1 MEKITNE
8 SLGATH
14 TGSLKENKK
23 KNIKGITLVA
33 LVVTIIILLI
43 LAGISISV
51 LTQTGLFEK
60 AKLAKKKQENAQIKE
75 NETLGDYENEIGE
88 YVKKSTRNSETWTKI
103 YQGTPTQ
110 CLDKD
115 FSKYEEIRICFLL
128 INTEKQYSEWNYYT
142 VNRLDNADSGS
153 DLAFKVTMMNHP
165 NAYISIY
172 FKKVNNK
179 FSYSFKESAYFNTSS
194 FDILIEGK

>member
-1 MEKITNE
+1 MI
-8 SLGATH
+8 
-14 TGSLKENKK
+14 
-23 KNIKGITLVA
+23 
-33 LVVTIIILLI
+33 TIIILLI